1 MHAEALAD
9 LVKNAQ
15 SDVLKRLGGP
25 EALTRALG
33 CADSS
38 KGLDEYFNFAERRA
52 EYGSNE
58 LDPPPMPSYVL
69 LVWDGLHDV
78 TILMLI
84 AAAVVSLVLSLVFES
99 GDAAGWIEG
108 VAILGTVLV
117 VLNVQAWTDYRTAA
131 TFRRQQLDL
140 ENGKEVYVLRGGV
153 LLKRHPRELVV
164 GDIIRVAVGDIVAV
178 CRFVVVYAPRARTG
192 TGTN

>member
-1 MHAEALAD
+1 
-9 LVKNAQ
+9 
-15 SDVLKRLGGP
+15 
-25 EALTRALG
+25 
-33 CADSS
+33 
-38 KGLDEYFNFAERRA
+38 
-52 EYGSNE
+52 
-58 LDPPPMPSYVL
+58 
-69 LVWDGLHDV
+69 
-78 TILMLI
+78 
-84 AAAVVSLVLSLVFES
+84 
-99 GDAAGWIEG
+99 
-108 VAILGTVLV
+108 VLV